1 MVSGFLNI
9 YPDELAV
16 LCAKPGFRLRDFPG
30 VDPKSTVR
38 PEGTRSHESF
48 SLVSPYSS
56 VSKPRG
62 DYPVKMGKES
72 WYLGGSATQ
81 NLHCFSVG
89 G

>member
-1 MVSGFLNI
+1 VVRGFLNI

-16 LCAKPGFRLRDFPG
+16 LCAKPSFRLRDFPG

-62 DYPVKMGKES
+62 DYPVKMGKGI
-72 WYLGGSATQ
+72 LVPGKKRTQ